1 MNKVF
6 FHEHLLT
13 FDAAHFSGSLKVKV
27 ADEAKL
33 REFVFRW
40 LQEERRKDALLY
52 GYDVKEM
59 KKDFRRIFHFV
70 EAAGGVVRD
79 KKHRVL
85 FIKRWNRWDLPKGK
99 KEKKETMS
107 QCALREVEEET
118 GVKNLNI
125 IRSLSSSYH
134 LFETRDQWFM
144 KKTYWFLMETTYEGE
159 TKPQNEEDI
168 TAVQW
173 MNEDQCS
180 GALASTYRSLRDAL
194 KMEICTLFE
203 EKTGS

>member
-13 FDAAHFSGSLKVKV
+13 FDPVQFSGSLRVKV
-27 ADEAKL
+27 ADEARL

-52 GYDVKEM
+52 GYDAKQM

-70 EAAGGVVRD
+70 EAAGGVVRNRHH
-79 KKHRVL
+79 KVL
-85 FIKRWNRWDLPKGK
+85 FIKRWDRWDLPKGK
-99 KEKKETMS
+99 KEKKETVS

-118 GVKNLNI
+118 GVKKLKI
-125 IRSLSSSYH
+125 VRSLSSSYH
-134 LFETRDQWFM
+134 IFETTDQWYL
-144 KKTYWFLMETTYEGE
+144 KKTYWFLMETGYEGQ
-159 TKPQNEEDI
+159 TYPQNEEDI

-173 MNEDQCS
+173 MNEEQCS
-180 GALASTYRSLRDAL
+180 GALTSTYRSLRDAL
-194 KMEICTLFE
+194 ELEICELFE